1 MIGALLENHQID
13 LEKLFPDIGE
23 EEQKNESNHI
33 FNATSVHISTAS
45 RLYLVRTPDI
55 TAFEA
60 LEACKGG
67 CGYY

>member
-1 MIGALLENHQID
+1 MCILLDAD

-45 RLYLVRTPDI
+45 RLYHGENTGQNCL
-55 TAFEA
+55 
-60 LEACKGG
+60 
-67 CGYY
+67 